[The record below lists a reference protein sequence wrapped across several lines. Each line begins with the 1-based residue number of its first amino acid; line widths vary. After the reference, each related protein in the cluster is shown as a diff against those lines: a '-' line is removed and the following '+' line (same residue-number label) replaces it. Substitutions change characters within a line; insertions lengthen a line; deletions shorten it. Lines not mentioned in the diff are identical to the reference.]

1 MFYTSPTVGVKA
13 ISGLVPIYIH
23 LKKLYRRF
31 LLREASLLSNHII
44 SSILTLDRSN
54 IPNCHN
60 ISINLLTPKQ
70 RLYMKSTLINTDN
83 KHNEL
88 TPSFS
93 VFNEEFR
100 LGNCLIDPFSNRFSF
115 HLCSLNIKK
124 HMEELNDTTF
134 RVSSNMS
141 SSIIISDT
149 SIKNYVTISISHI
162 HLHNKPI
169 IKTIYRAINV
179 TTTEAKLFTI

>member
-1 MFYTSPTVGVKA
+1 MP
-13 ISGLVPIYIH
+13 
-23 LKKLYRRF
+23 
-31 LLREASLLSNHII
+31 NHY
-44 SSILTLDRSN
+44 
-54 IPNCHN
+54 N
-60 ISINLLTPKQ
+60 ISIDLLISKQ
-70 RLYMKSTLINTDN
+70 RLHIKSALIDVDN
-83 KHNEL
+83 KHNKL
-88 TPSFS
+88 ILSFS